1 MKRFLTIA
9 VAAMATVMTFTMCN
23 TKTEKIPVN
32 STWKLE
38 KFTTAESAVTI
49 PVEATVTV
57 SFLDSARLSGC
68 ASCNSYFGD
77 YKVGDDGS
85 VTLNPVGMT
94 RMACPF
100 GIDENQY
107 VNALAKLNKYTITG
121 ETLTMFNDKEG
132 ITMVF
137 SKEIEK

>member
-1 MKRFLTIA
+1 MRRFFTTVA
-9 VAAMATVMTFTMCN
+9 VAMAAVMSFTMCN

-38 KFTTAESAVTI
+38 KFDNAGSAVTI
-49 PVEATVTV
+49 PVEATVTI
-57 SFLDSARLSGC
+57 SFLDSARLAGS

-77 YKVGDDGS
+77 YKVGEEGT

-94 RMACPF
+94 RMASPF
-100 GIDENQY
+100 GLDENQY
-107 VNALAKLNKYTITG
+107 VNALAKLNKYTLTG

-132 ITMVF
+132 IVMVF
-137 SKEIEK
+137 SKESEK